1 MFQTMTQDATSPA
14 HSLPPWLQA
23 LPSTPDTDLQS
34 HLDPPTPS
42 LSLAEIARI
51 KLNDQLDTFEAL
63 FEPALDALSGG
74 TSITL
79 FLSFDHRAPH
89 PGRFMRW
96 IKADPQRYK
105 RYLEAREIAAELISN
120 DIVGIADGKDNPL
133 EDVQRSKL
141 RVDARKLVMA
151 YDAKERFTTTTKVD
165 ISGHQ
170 TIDITAAMAPAL
182 ERAKE
187 MTRLARER
195 MAALPSPLVQDVT
208 PRMTDEPEPDTLD
221 LDGEDD

>member
-1 MFQTMTQDATSPA
+1 MIQTQMAQTQP
-14 HSLPPWLQA
+14 LPPWLA
-23 LPSTPDTDLQS
+23 AITPAE
-34 HLDPPTPS
+34 PETPVM
-42 LSLAEIARI
+42 SLAEIARV

-63 FEPALDALSGG
+63 FEPAIDALSGG

-105 RYLEAREIAAELISN
+105 RYLEAREIAAELISG
-120 DIVGIADGKDNPL
+120 DIVGIADGKDNPM
-133 EDVQRSKL
+133 EDVARSKL
-141 RVDARKLVMA
+141 RVDARRATMS

-170 TIDITAAMAPAL
+170 TISVTAAMAPAL

-187 MTRLARER
+187 MAQLARER
-195 MAALPSPLVQDVT
+195 MALAPSQLVQDVVSRPVLGDNDDT
-208 PRMTDEPEPDTLD
+208 TDPD
-221 LDGEDD
+221 GDD

>member
-1 MFQTMTQDATSPA
+1 MIQTMTDTHHP
-14 HSLPPWLQA
+14 LPPWLA
-23 LPSTPDTDLQS
+23 SLPSTPDTEPQPR
-34 HLDPPTPS
+34 LDPPTPS

-105 RYLEAREIAAELISN
+105 RYLEARDIAAELISN

-141 RVDARKLVMA
+141 RVDARKMVMA
-151 YDAKERFTTTTKVD
+151 FDAKERFTTTTKVD

-182 ERAKE
+182 ERARE

-195 MAALPSPLVQDVT
+195 LAQLPTQVVQDVT
-208 PRMTDEPEPDTLD
+208 PRMEGEPEPDTLD